1 VDDQAVSAH
10 HRASYIL
17 ERGVWSARCRVCGF
31 TAKEVKRSAAA
42 TSFLA
47 HIRATRLELRNDE
60 VDSIDLDALTSHPA
74 SPPRGI
80 GTQGEIDLRRM
91 AAGGS
96 RQSAGH

>member
-1 VDDQAVSAH
+1 VDDQIVSAH

-17 ERGVWSARCRVCGF
+17 ERGVWSARCRICGF

-47 HIRATRLELRNDE
+47 HIRATRLELRADV
-60 VDSIDLDALTSHPA
+60 VDGIDLEALTPRPA
-74 SPPRGI
+74 LAPNAL
-80 GTQGEIDLRRM
+80 GTQGDIDLRRM
-91 AAGGS
+91 ASGGS

>member
-1 VDDQAVSAH
+1 VDDHAVNAH

-47 HIRATRLELRNDE
+47 HIRASRLELRAD
-60 VDSIDLDALTSHPA
+60 DIGGIDLEALK
-74 SPPRGI
+74 SPPALGPTAISR
-80 GTQGEIDLRRM
+80 QGDIDLRRS

-96 RQSAGH
+96 RQGAGH

>member
-1 VDDQAVSAH
+1 MDEHAVPTH

-47 HIRATRLELRNDE
+47 HIRATRLEIRTND
-60 VDSIDLDALTSHPA
+60 VDAIDLEPLTSHP
-74 SPPRGI
+74 SLGPTVI
-80 GTQGEIDLRRM
+80 GRQGDIDLRRM
-91 AAGGS
+91 AAGGN
-96 RQSAGH
+96 RQTAGH

>member
-1 VDDQAVSAH
+1 VDEHAVPAH

-47 HIRATRLELRNDE
+47 HIRATRLELRTND
-60 VDSIDLDALTSHPA
+60 VDAVDLEALTSHPA
-74 SPPRGI
+74 LKPTVI
-80 GTQGEIDLRRM
+80 GRQGDIDLRRM
-91 AAGGS
+91 AAGGT
-96 RQSAGH
+96 RQTAGH

>member
-1 VDDQAVSAH
+1 LDEHAVPAH

-17 ERGVWSARCRVCGF
+17 ERGIWSARCRVCGF

-47 HIRATRLELRNDE
+47 HIRATRLEIRTID
-60 VDSIDLDALTSHPA
+60 VDAIDLEPLTSHPTLNPA
-74 SPPRGI
+74 NTGR
-80 GTQGEIDLRRM
+80 QGDVDLRRM

-96 RQSAGH
+96 RQTAGH